1 MRSMTDCS
9 PSRWPNG
16 LRPSHQP
23 CCCAFFASEC
33 RGQDEQER
41 ARLVAAIEQAAE
53 EILITDIDGN
63 IQYCNP
69 SFEQGTGYS
78 RSESLGRN
86 PRFLKSG
93 QYDAEFYRSLWST
106 IKGGSIWTGRIAN
119 RKKNG
124 SLYETDGTIS
134 PLHDTA
140 GKLIGFVS
148 ARHDVTDQLRLESQL
163 RQAQKM
169 PSIGRLAGGVPH
181 DFNNLLT
188 VIIGYGWTLHEL
200 FSAEDSRLGYINEI
214 RKAGERAGSLT
225 QRLLAFSRQQIIRPT
240 PIDLHRVIRDM
251 EQMLQRLVG
260 ENIGLIA
267 VLAPSLALVL
277 ADADQM
283 NQVLMNLAANSRD
296 AMPTGGRLTLRTAK
310 IELPAAISGDD
321 RKLAGP
327 VVLLAVSD
335 TGVGM
340 DETTRQHIFEP
351 FFTTEALGRGTG
363 LGLGHSLWHFAAEWG
378 LA

>member
-296 AMPTGGRLTLRTAK
+296 AMPTGGRLTLRTAD
-310 IELPAAISGDD
+310 IELPAAITGDD
-321 RKLAGP
+321 RKLSGP